1 MDQISVGVIGAGSW
15 GTAISLLLAENGHEV
30 DLWVYEDNLLKILHE
45 KSENEIFLPGFKLP
59 EAIQP
64 TNSLEEAVTDKDIVF
79 LVSPTHAIRNVV
91 ERFAIFLK
99 PGCLVV
105 NASKGIEIDTLL
117 TIDQI
122 LESILPSH
130 CLRGCISG
138 PTFAKEIAKKVP
150 SAIVAAAHDLKTAER
165 IQSLLSNNRLKAFT
179 SQDVLGVEIGGALK
193 NVIAIG
199 TGIADGLGLGF
210 NARAA
215 MITRGLVEMSRIGCA
230 LGAKHETFSG
240 LSGMGDL
247 VLTCTGDLSR
257 NRTVGLQIGQGKT
270 LAEITQNMK
279 TVAEG
284 VHTVKSAYQLKE
296 KLQVQASI
304 IEETY
309 HILYD
314 DKPPLEALND
324 LMKVDISHEFSGVAG
339 LK

>member
-30 DLWVYEDNLLKILHE
+30 DLWVYETDLLKILKE
-45 KSENEIFLPGFKLP
+45 KSENEMFLPGFKLP
-59 EAIQP
+59 NTIQP
-64 TNSLEEAVTDKDIVF
+64 TNSLEEAVVDKDIVF
-79 LVSPTHAIRNVV
+79 LVSPTHSIRNVV
-91 ERFAIFLK
+91 EKFAIFLK

-117 TIDQI
+117 TVDQI
-122 LESILPSH
+122 LESILPTH

-138 PTFAKEIAKKVP
+138 PTFAKEIAQKVP
-150 SAIVAAAHDLKTAER
+150 SAIVAAAHDLETAER
-165 IQSLLSNNRLKAFT
+165 IQNLLSNNRLKAFT

-199 TGIADGLGLGF
+199 TGIADGLGLGY

-215 MITRGLVEMSRIGCA
+215 LITRGLVEITRIGCA
-230 LGAKHETFSG
+230 LGAKQETFSG

-257 NRTVGLQIGQGKT
+257 NRTVGLQIGQGKS
-270 LAEITQNMK
+270 LGEITQNMK

-284 VHTVKSAYQLKE
+284 LHTVKSAYRLKE

-309 HILYD
+309 HVLYD

-324 LMKVDISHEFSGVAG
+324 LMKVDISHEFEGVAG
-339 LK
+339 IK